1 MSNAVRVAGFV
12 ALIACAAAVAAD
24 AQPQIRA
31 PREGEV
37 ASDPIRCWWKA
48 DRTAIRVGEPF
59 ALVLTCAVIE
69 TTGITVVPAVNQL
82 EPGAI
87 SLTPFEALSGVR
99 RDDVIAP
106 PWRYLQYEYRM
117 RLLSEGFF
125 GQDVNI
131 PSLTVTYNLQSAG
144 AGSEGRDQT
153 YLLPPLPMRVESL
166 VPRAATDIR
175 DASSQTFADVESRRF
190 RSTLATVAAWIAFAF
205 AAVLAA
211 VALARA
217 AGHLRSR
224 DPRAVRPLP
233 VPSLLA
239 GCLRELG
246 RARAEAAHAGWT
258 PELRSRAM
266 AALRVA
272 AALALG
278 RPVAQQYVDAGTAER
293 PGQLSVRT
301 GVIRRKRAVVSA
313 ATTPLTIAGRMQ
325 TAGIRGAQAR
335 VNVEQIADALR
346 AFGTA
351 TYSRNAEPDPVTL
364 NSAVDTATAA
374 IRRLR
379 FSSFW
384 PMRTAQAVA
393 RSVVGA

>member
-1 MSNAVRVAGFV
+1 MAAIGCVTA
-12 ALIACAAAVAAD
+12 AAAVA
-24 AQPQIRA
+24 QPRA

-37 ASDPIRCWWKA
+37 ATDPIRCWWKT

-59 ALVLTCAVIE
+59 SLVLTCATIE
-69 TTGITVVPAVNQL
+69 TTGITVVPVVNQL

-87 SLTPFEALSGVR
+87 SLTPFEAIAGVR
-99 RDDVIAP
+99 REDVVVP
-106 PWRYLQYEYRM
+106 PWRYLQYEYTM

-131 PSLTVTYNLQSAG
+131 PSLTVTYSLRSAG

-175 DASSQTFADVESRRF
+175 DASTLTFGDVEDRRF
-190 RSTLATVAAWIAFAF
+190 TSTLALVAAWIAFAF
-205 AAVLAA
+205 AAVLAGLA
-211 VALARA
+211 VVRA
-217 AGHLRSR
+217 AGRVRAR
-224 DPRAVRPLP
+224 DPQAVRPLP
-233 VPSLLA
+233 APSLLA
-239 GCLRELG
+239 GCLRELN
-246 RARAEAAHAGWT
+246 RARADAAHAGWT

-278 RPVAQQYVDAGTAER
+278 RPVAQQFVENGTPER

-301 GVIRRKRAVVSA
+301 GVVRRRRALVSA
-313 ATTPLTIAGRMQ
+313 AMTPLAIAGRLQ
-325 TAGIRGAQAR
+325 SADLRGAQAR

-346 AFGTA
+346 VFGAA
-351 TYSRNAEPDPVTL
+351 TYGRTGEADAMTL
-364 NSAVDTATAA
+364 NSAVDHATAA

-379 FSSFW
+379 VSSLW
-384 PMRTAQAVA
+384 PMRTAQAVE
-393 RSVVGA
+393 RSILGA

>member
-1 MSNAVRVAGFV
+1 
-12 ALIACAAAVAAD
+12 
-24 AQPQIRA
+24 
-31 PREGEV
+31 
-37 ASDPIRCWWKA
+37 
-48 DRTAIRVGEPF
+48 
-59 ALVLTCAVIE
+59 
-69 TTGITVVPAVNQL
+69 
-82 EPGAI
+82 
-87 SLTPFEALSGVR
+87 
-99 RDDVIAP
+99 
-106 PWRYLQYEYRM
+106 M
-117 RLLSEGFF
+117 RILSEGFF

-131 PSLTVTYNLQSAG
+131 PALTVTYNLQSAG

-166 VPRAATDIR
+166 VPRVANDIR
-175 DASSQTFADVESRRF
+175 DASSQTFADVEARRF

-217 AGHLRSR
+217 AGHLRAR

-233 VPSLLA
+233 VRSMLA

-278 RPVAQQYVDAGTAER
+278 RPVAQQYVDAGISER

-301 GVIRRKRAVVSA
+301 GVIRRKRALVSA
-313 ATTPLTIAGRMQ
+313 AMTPLTIAGRMQ

-335 VNVEQIADALR
+335 VNVEQIADALKV
-346 AFGTA
+346 FGTA
-351 TYSRNAEPDPVTL
+351 TYSRSAEPDPTTL
-364 NSAVDTATAA
+364 NSAADAATAA

-379 FSSFW
+379 FSSIW
-384 PMRTAQAVA
+384 PMRTAHAVA
-393 RSVVGA
+393 RSFMGA